1 MSLAEVIF
9 EYEDEKTAD
18 QVAHLLEMD
27 NKVAPRELDVKTKAA
42 GKEVITVV
50 EHQNFN
56 TVFATIDDLI
66 FSEKLITSLM
76 ED

>member
-1 MSLAEVIF
+1 MSRAEVVF
-9 EYEDEKTAD
+9 EYPDERTAER
-18 QVAHLLEMD
+18 VAHLLELD
-27 NKVAPRELDVKTKAA
+27 NKVAPRELEVRTSAN
-42 GKEVITVV
+42 GKEVTTVV